1 MKRMLKILLLAFCL
15 PAGGEVFCQDVDSVA
30 LVLSREGFFNVRS
43 AETDSMVVFTIEN
56 DRYKIQSEGVARAV
70 SIIEGAG
77 LAAEKPVRLI
87 VTEYKTPQISVNFD
101 PGIGD
106 WKATTRLDEGW
117 DLVRK
122 QKKLNDSFGKVSIVV
137 YPQVA
142 LKNLI
147 INQVYQ
153 SLWVLSPALEVS
165 LWPGMKFSYQLQ
177 FPIFNDGYG
186 RYESKIHPSMIT
198 LSQRFRDPWNLNI
211 TGRLSVGTFSG
222 ARFGA
227 ALQLK
232 YYFPNE
238 RFSLD
243 GQAAYLGVYY
253 FDSFNLHFDAK
264 NMAFRWNVAANYYDP
279 NYQTQFTLRMQKFL
293 QGDLG
298 IKFEMIRHFKH
309 CSIGVY
315 AMKGLDGGKTNGGFR
330 FQIALPPY
338 RMKRHGYW
346 PTVTTSANM
355 GMVYNANNE
364 QFYYKEFKSEA
375 SDNIMTI
382 NALNPLYVTRQI
394 GRY

>member
-165 LWPGMKFSYQLQ
+165 LWPGK
-177 FPIFNDGYG
+177 
-186 RYESKIHPSMIT
+186 
-198 LSQRFRDPWNLNI
+198 
-211 TGRLSVGTFSG
+211 
-222 ARFGA
+222 
-227 ALQLK
+227 
-232 YYFPNE
+232 
-238 RFSLD
+238 
-243 GQAAYLGVYY
+243 
-253 FDSFNLHFDAK
+253 
-264 NMAFRWNVAANYYDP
+264 
-279 NYQTQFTLRMQKFL
+279 
-293 QGDLG
+293 
-298 IKFEMIRHFKH
+298 
-309 CSIGVY
+309 
-315 AMKGLDGGKTNGGFR
+315 
-330 FQIALPPY
+330 
-338 RMKRHGYW
+338 
-346 PTVTTSANM
+346 
-355 GMVYNANNE
+355 
-364 QFYYKEFKSEA
+364 
-375 SDNIMTI
+375 
-382 NALNPLYVTRQI
+382 LY
-394 GRY
+394 